1 MEEKYKNTKETLKS
15 LSSYVSPM
23 AGRSSKRSSSLGT
36 TNEVEKIFNKFDKNR
51 DGKISHDELNNVL
64 NALGSQTTS
73 DEVSCIMSEIDK
85 DGDGFISLAEFA
97 KFYMDGSTTLESSTK
112 ELRGA
117 FDLYDLDKNGLISAN
132 ELQEVLRRLG
142 EKCTLVECSKMISS
156 FDTDGDGH
164 VNFEEFKNMM
174 KQG

>member
-1 MEEKYKNTKETLKS
+1 
-15 LSSYVSPM
+15 
-23 AGRSSKRSSSLGT
+23 
-36 TNEVEKIFNKFDKNR
+36 
-51 DGKISHDELNNVL
+51 
-64 NALGSQTTS
+64 
-73 DEVSCIMSEIDK
+73 MSEIDK
-85 DGDGFISLAEFA
+85 DGDGFINLGEFA
-97 KFYMDGSTTLESSTK
+97 KFYMDGSTSPESSTK

-132 ELQEVLRRLG
+132 QLQEVLRRLG

>member
-1 MEEKYKNTKETLKS
+1 
-15 LSSYVSPM
+15 M
-23 AGRSSKRSSSLGT
+23 ASRSSNRSSSLGT
-36 TNEVEKIFNKFDKNR
+36 TNEVEKIFNKFDKNG
-51 DGKISHDELNNVL
+51 DGKISHDELNDVL
-64 NALGSQTTS
+64 HALGSQTTS
-73 DEVSCIMSEIDK
+73 DE
-85 DGDGFISLAEFA
+85 
-97 KFYMDGSTTLESSTK
+97 FYMNGSTTPESSTK
-112 ELRGA
+112 ELREA

>member
-1 MEEKYKNTKETLKS
+1 
-15 LSSYVSPM
+15 M
-23 AGRSSKRSSSLGT
+23 ASRSSNRSSSLGT
-36 TNEVEKIFNKFDKNR
+36 TNEVEKIFNKFDKNG
-51 DGKISHDELNNVL
+51 DGKISHDELNDVL
-64 NALGSQTTS
+64 RALGSQTTS
-73 DEVSCIMSEIDK
+73 DE
-85 DGDGFISLAEFA
+85 
-97 KFYMDGSTTLESSTK
+97 SSTK
-112 ELRGA
+112 ELHEA